1 MKRFILI
8 LMVFCGCCIM
18 AGAQDEQKSALQ
30 KQAEAA
36 KEKGSVATS
45 RYTYIRAYEDY
56 LKKGQNK
63 QALECAAKATV
74 LYYTENL
81 YQEAF
86 DFLRNVDQNIQ
97 SLSLTPSEKAT
108 LHYVTSKE
116 RMKMYMRMRR
126 PESTRDHLKA
136 MENYAAAS
144 SDESVKNDILYEK
157 AIYHYTFGQIA
168 QGNAVFKEMAAKLTA
183 SKEYDKV
190 EAAYKQMI
198 ANGRRSNSAAMVDQ
212 SYSNYLAWK
221 DSTNA
226 MKVADERAAFKKQI
240 ADNEASIAEKDSSL
254 TTRQAIIIGLCVL
267 AAALAAAL
275 VVGAIV
281 LLRFIMLTR
290 KQKKLIALSNEN
302 NALKAKF
309 ISNISAQLEPTL
321 KQLDTKNPAVKA
333 LLDFSG
339 HIQTLSELENMT
351 DDQQE
356 KEEVQVQPFCE
367 KLMDGIR
374 PLVKSEV
381 TLKVNA
387 PKMAVDMNQEYVG
400 HILSHLLKNA
410 AEYTPEGGT
419 ITLDYKKR
427 GAHTHQFLVTD
438 TGCGIGEEMRN
449 EVFKPFRE
457 IRDLTTGDGL
467 GLPICK
473 QMALK
478 MGGDLDLDP
487 QYVRGTRFVLEL
499 HA

>member
-1 MKRFILI
+1 
-8 LMVFCGCCIM
+8 MVFCGCCIM

-63 QALECAAKATV
+63 QALECAAKATA

-212 SYSNYLAWK
+212 SYSSYLAWK

-240 ADNEASIAEKDSSL
+240 ADNEASIAEKGRFADNASGHHHRAVRAGCC
-254 TTRQAIIIGLCVL
+254 TGCRAGRRCHC
-267 AAALAAAL
+267 AAALHHA
-275 VVGAIV
+275 
-281 LLRFIMLTR
+281 
-290 KQKKLIALSNEN
+290 
-302 NALKAKF
+302 
-309 ISNISAQLEPTL
+309 
-321 KQLDTKNPAVKA
+321 DTQA
-333 LLDFSG
+333 
-339 HIQTLSELENMT
+339 
-351 DDQQE
+351 
-356 KEEVQVQPFCE
+356 EEADSPV
-367 KLMDGIR
+367 
-374 PLVKSEV
+374 
-381 TLKVNA
+381 
-387 PKMAVDMNQEYVG
+387 
-400 HILSHLLKNA
+400 
-410 AEYTPEGGT
+410 
-419 ITLDYKKR
+419 
-427 GAHTHQFLVTD
+427 
-438 TGCGIGEEMRN
+438 
-449 EVFKPFRE
+449 
-457 IRDLTTGDGL
+457 
-467 GLPICK
+467 
-473 QMALK
+473 
-478 MGGDLDLDP
+478 
-487 QYVRGTRFVLEL
+487 
-499 HA
+499 

>member
-1 MKRFILI
+1 
-8 LMVFCGCCIM
+8 MVFCGCCIM

-63 QALECAAKATV
+63 QALECAAKATA

-97 SLSLTPSEKAT
+97 SLSLAPSEKAT

-198 ANGRRSNSAAMVDQ
+198 ANGQEAFLEMMPFYQ
-212 SYSNYLAWK
+212 K
-221 DSTNA
+221 DNVFYIPECA
-226 MKVADERAAFKKQI
+226 RWD
-240 ADNEASIAEKDSSL
+240 
-254 TTRQAIIIGLCVL
+254 
-267 AAALAAAL
+267 
-275 VVGAIV
+275 
-281 LLRFIMLTR
+281 FIM
-290 KQKKLIALSNEN
+290 
-302 NALKAKF
+302 
-309 ISNISAQLEPTL
+309 
-321 KQLDTKNPAVKA
+321 
-333 LLDFSG
+333 
-339 HIQTLSELENMT
+339 
-351 DDQQE
+351 
-356 KEEVQVQPFCE
+356 
-367 KLMDGIR
+367 
-374 PLVKSEV
+374 
-381 TLKVNA
+381 
-387 PKMAVDMNQEYVG
+387 
-400 HILSHLLKNA
+400 KNA
-410 AEYTPEGGT
+410 KQPDIAIKIDTALHEIEM
-419 ITLDYKKR
+419 KK
-427 GAHTHQFLVTD
+427 
-438 TGCGIGEEMRN
+438 MRLML
-449 EVFKPFRE
+449 PL
-457 IRDLTTGDGL
+457 IR
-467 GLPICK
+467 
-473 QMALK
+473 
-478 MGGDLDLDP
+478 
-487 QYVRGTRFVLEL
+487 
-499 HA
+499 

>member
-1 MKRFILI
+1 MKRLIIIL
-8 LMVFCGCCIM
+8 VFFCGCCVM
-18 AGAQDEQKSALQ
+18 AEAQDEQKSALQ
-30 KQAEAA
+30 QQAESA

-45 RYTYIRAYEDY
+45 RYSYIRAYEDY
-56 LKKGQNK
+56 LNKGKNK
-63 QALECAAKATV
+63 QALECAAKATA

-86 DFLRNVDQNIQ
+86 DFLRRVDQSIEAKG
-97 SLSLTPSEKAT
+97 LSPSEKAS

-144 SDESVKNDILYEK
+144 SDESVKNDYLYEK

-183 SKEYDKV
+183 SKEYGKV
-190 EAAYKQMI
+190 EDAYKQMI
-198 ANGRRSNSAAMVDQ
+198 ANGRRSNSAAMVAQ
-212 SYSNYLAWK
+212 SYSSYLAWK

-226 MKVADERAAFKKQI
+226 LKVADERAAFKKQI

-275 VVGAIV
+275 VIGAIV

-321 KQLDTKNPAVKA
+321 KQLDDKKPAVKA
-333 LLDFSG
+333 LLDFSS

-351 DDQQE
+351 EDQLE
-356 KEEVQVQPFCE
+356 KEEIQVPTFCE
-367 KLMDGIR
+367 KLMDEIR
-374 PLVKSEV
+374 PLVKSDV

-387 PKMAVDMNQEYVG
+387 PKMAVDMCQEYVG

-438 TGCGIGEEMRN
+438 TGSGIAEELRT
-449 EVFKPFRE
+449 EVFKPFRG

-478 MGGDLDLDP
+478 MGGDLDIDP